1 MRFALLVYE
10 NAAHWSTVAKD
21 VKAQCTAA
29 CLAWHNDLAQ
39 RGSLPTA
46 LVLHEPD
53 TAATVRQPTE
63 SFTVTDGPFAETKE
77 VLGGVEVIECA
88 SQDEAIAIAKAFPA
102 LKHGFSVEVRRVI
115 TLEEQLQRMRDA

>member
-10 NAAHWSTVAKD
+10 NASHWATVPQE

-29 CLAWHNDLAQ
+29 CLAWHNDLAKH
-39 RGSLPTA
+39 GKLPTA
-46 LVLHEPD
+46 LVLHEPH
-53 TAATVRQPTE
+53 TAASVRQHAE

-77 VLGGVEVIECA
+77 VLGGVEVIDCT
-88 SQDEAIAIAKAFPA
+88 SQEEAIAIAKAFPA
-102 LKHGFSVEVRRVI
+102 LVHGFTVEVRRVI

>member
-10 NAAHWSTVAKD
+10 NAAHWATVAKD

-29 CLAWHNDLAQ
+29 CLAWHNDLAT
-39 RGSLPTA
+39 RGHVPTA
-46 LVLHEPD
+46 LVLHEPG
-53 TAATVRQPTE
+53 TAASVRQRTDG
-63 SFTVTDGPFAETKE
+63 FTVTDGPFAETKE
-77 VLGGVEVIECA
+77 VLGGVEVVECA

-102 LKHGFSVEVRRVI
+102 LAYGFTVEVRRVI